1 MASRH
6 PPPLDGLDLL
16 VKGGVLTRWYEDL
29 LYVISS
35 FLSQEEGGNQ
45 RDRLLV
51 RWVRFRIRAPC
62 LPDGIPFSIL
72 IVSAAAPL

>member
-35 FLSQEEGGNQ
+35 FLSHEEGGVTKEIGCWCGGYVSGF
-45 RDRLLV
+45 V
-51 RWVRFRIRAPC
+51 RPVYPTEFRSQ
-62 LPDGIPFSIL
+62 F
-72 IVSAAAPL
+72 